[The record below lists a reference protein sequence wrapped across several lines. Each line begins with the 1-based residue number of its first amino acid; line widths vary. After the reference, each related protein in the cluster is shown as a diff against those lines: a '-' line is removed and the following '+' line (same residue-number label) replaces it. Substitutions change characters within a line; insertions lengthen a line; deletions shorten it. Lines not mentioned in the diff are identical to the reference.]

1 MKCVSFE
8 GKVALVTGSRRG
20 IGFAIARTLGMG
32 GAKVAVND
40 VASEGEMNEA
50 VEALRRE
57 GIEVQGYAVD
67 VTAREKI
74 REMVEDIIARWGHID
89 ILVNN
94 AGITRDTL
102 FVRMRDD
109 DWKAVLDVCL
119 QGTYNCT
126 KEVLRH
132 MMKQRYGRIINISSV
147 VGVMGNA
154 GQTNYAAAKAA
165 LLGFTKSLAREV
177 ASLGITVNAIAPGFI
192 NTEMTRRLP
201 EDVRATWLQ
210 QVPMRRWGE
219 PEEVAQLVA
228 FLASQAAGYITGQT
242 IHINGGLFM
251 A

>member
-1 MKCVSFE
+1 MSFA
-8 GKVALVTGSRRG
+8 GKVALVTGARRG
-20 IGFAIARTLGMG
+20 IGFAIARTLGIG
-32 GAKVAVND
+32 GAKVAIND
-40 VASEGEMNEA
+40 VTSPEEMEEA
-50 VEALRRE
+50 IAALRKE
-57 GIEVQGYAVD
+57 GIEAQGYIVD
-67 VTAREKI
+67 VTVREKI
-74 REMVEDIIARWGHID
+74 REMVEDIVARWGHID

-94 AGITRDTL
+94 AGITRDAL
-102 FVRMRDD
+102 FVRMKDE

-126 KEVLRH
+126 KEVLRY
-132 MMKQRYGRIINISSV
+132 MLKQRYGRIINISSV
-147 VGVMGNA
+147 VGVTGNA
-154 GQTNYAAAKAA
+154 GQTNYATAKAA

-177 ASLGITVNAIAPGFI
+177 APLGITVNAIAPGFI
-192 NTEMTRRLP
+192 DTEMTRKLP
-201 EDVRATWLQ
+201 EDVREMWLR

>member
-1 MKCVSFE
+1 MSFT
-8 GKVALVTGSRRG
+8 GKVALVTGARRG
-20 IGFAIARTLGMG
+20 IGFAIARTLGLG
-32 GAKVAVND
+32 GAFVALND
-40 VASEGEMNEA
+40 IGSEEELRET
-50 VEALRRE
+50 VEALRQE
-57 GIEVQGYAVD
+57 GIEAQGYVAD
-67 VTAREKI
+67 VTVREEI
-74 REMVEDIIARWGHID
+74 RAMVEDIIARWGHID

-94 AGITRDTL
+94 AGITRDAL
-102 FVRMRDD
+102 FVRMKDE

-126 KEVLRH
+126 KEVLRY

-154 GQTNYAAAKAA
+154 GQTNYATAKAA

-177 ASLGITVNAIAPGFI
+177 APLGITVNAIAPGFI
-192 NTEMTRRLP
+192 NTEMTRKLP
-201 EDVRATWLQ
+201 EEVREMWLQ

>member
-1 MKCVSFE
+1 MSFA
-8 GKVALVTGSRRG
+8 GKVALVTGARRG

-32 GAKVAVND
+32 GAKVAIND
-40 VASEGEMNEA
+40 VASPEEMEEA
-50 VEALRRE
+50 VSALKNE
-57 GIEVQGYAVD
+57 GIEAWGYVVD
-67 VTAREKI
+67 VTVREKI

-94 AGITRDTL
+94 AGITRDAL
-102 FVRMRDD
+102 FVRMKDE

-126 KEVLRH
+126 KEVLRY

-147 VGVMGNA
+147 VGVTGNA
-154 GQTNYAAAKAA
+154 GQTNYATAKAA

-177 ASLGITVNAIAPGFI
+177 APLGITVNAIAPGFI
-192 NTEMTRRLP
+192 DTEMTRKLP
-201 EDVRATWLQ
+201 EDVREMWLQ

>member
-1 MKCVSFE
+1 MSFA
-8 GKVALVTGSRRG
+8 GKVALITGARRG
-20 IGFAIARTLGMG
+20 IGFAIARTLGKG
-32 GAKVAVND
+32 GAKIAIND
-40 VASEGEMNEA
+40 VASEEEMEEA
-50 VEALRRE
+50 VSALKEE
-57 GIEVQGYAVD
+57 GIEACGYVVD
-67 VTAREKI
+67 VTVREKI
-74 REMVEDIIARWGHID
+74 REMVDDIIARWGHID

-94 AGITRDTL
+94 AGITRDAL
-102 FVRMRDD
+102 FVRMKDE

-119 QGTYNCT
+119 QGAYNCT
-126 KEVLRH
+126 KEVLRY

-147 VGVMGNA
+147 VGVTGNA
-154 GQTNYAAAKAA
+154 GQTNYATAKAA

-177 ASLGITVNAIAPGFI
+177 APLGITVNAIAPGFI
-192 NTEMTRRLP
+192 DTEMTRKLP
-201 EDVRATWLQ
+201 EDVREMWLQ

>member
-1 MKCVSFE
+1 MSFE
-8 GKVALVTGSRRG
+8 GKVALVTGARRG
-20 IGFAIARTLGMG
+20 IGFAIAKALGKG
-32 GAKVAVND
+32 GAKVAIND
-40 VASEGEMNEA
+40 VVSPEEMGET
-50 VEALRRE
+50 VESLRKE
-57 GIEVQGYAVD
+57 GIDALGYAVD
-67 VTAREKI
+67 VTARDEI
-74 REMVEDIIARWGHID
+74 REMVEDIIKRWGHID

-94 AGITRDTL
+94 AGITRDAL
-102 FVRMRDD
+102 FVRMKDE
-109 DWKAVLDVCL
+109 DWKAVLDVCV

-126 KEVLRH
+126 KEVLRY
-132 MMKQRYGRIINISSV
+132 MMKQRYGRVINISSV

-154 GQTNYAAAKAA
+154 GQTNYSTAKAA

-177 ASLGITVNAIAPGFI
+177 APLGITVNAIAPGFI
-192 NTEMTRRLP
+192 DTEMTRRLP
-201 EDVRATWLQ
+201 EDVRAIWLQ

>member
-1 MKCVSFE
+1 MSVSFA
-8 GKVALVTGSRRG
+8 GNVALVTGARRG
-20 IGFAIARTLGMG
+20 IGFAIARTLGLG
-32 GAKVAVND
+32 GAKVAIND
-40 VASEGEMNEA
+40 VASWEEMDAA
-50 VEALRRE
+50 VSALRKE
-57 GIEVQGYAVD
+57 GIEASGYVVD
-67 VTAREKI
+67 VTVREKI
-74 REMVEDIIARWGHID
+74 REMVEDIIARWGRID

-94 AGITRDTL
+94 AGITRDAL
-102 FVRMRDD
+102 FIRMKDE

-126 KEVLRH
+126 KEVLRY

-147 VGVMGNA
+147 VGVTGNA
-154 GQTNYAAAKAA
+154 GQTNYATAKAA

-177 ASLGITVNAIAPGFI
+177 APLGITVNAIAPGFI
-192 NTEMTRRLP
+192 DTEMTRKLP
-201 EDVRATWLQ
+201 EDVREMWLQ

>member
-1 MKCVSFE
+1 MSFE
-8 GKVALVTGSRRG
+8 GKVALVTGARRG
-20 IGFAIARTLGMG
+20 IGFAIAKALGKG
-32 GAKVAVND
+32 GAKVAIND
-40 VASEGEMNEA
+40 VVSPEEMSEA
-50 VEALRRE
+50 VESLRKE
-57 GIEVQGYAVD
+57 GIDALGYVVD
-67 VTAREKI
+67 VTTRGKI
-74 REMVEDIIARWGHID
+74 REMVEDIIKRWGHID

-94 AGITRDTL
+94 AGITRDAL
-102 FVRMRDD
+102 FVRMKDE
-109 DWKAVLDVCL
+109 DWKAVLDVCV

-126 KEVLRH
+126 KEVLRY

-154 GQTNYAAAKAA
+154 GQTNYSTAKAA

-177 ASLGITVNAIAPGFI
+177 ASLGVTVNAIAPGFI
-192 NTEMTRRLP
+192 DTEMTRRLP
-201 EDVRATWLQ
+201 EDVRAIWLQ

>member
-1 MKCVSFE
+1 MSFA
-8 GKVALVTGSRRG
+8 GKVALVTGARRG

-32 GAKVAVND
+32 GAKVAIND
-40 VASEGEMNEA
+40 VASPEEMEEA
-50 VEALRRE
+50 ISALKSE
-57 GIEVQGYAVD
+57 GIEAWGYVVD
-67 VTAREKI
+67 VTVREKI

-94 AGITRDTL
+94 AGITRDAL
-102 FVRMRDD
+102 FVRMKDE

-126 KEVLRH
+126 KEVLRY

-147 VGVMGNA
+147 VGVTGNA
-154 GQTNYAAAKAA
+154 GQTNYATAKAA

-177 ASLGITVNAIAPGFI
+177 APLGITVNAIAPGFI
-192 NTEMTRRLP
+192 DTEMTRKLP
-201 EDVRATWLQ
+201 EDVREMWLQ

>member
-1 MKCVSFE
+1 MSFE
-8 GKVALVTGSRRG
+8 GKVALVTGARRG
-20 IGFAIARTLGMG
+20 IGFAIAKTLGRG

-40 VASEGEMNEA
+40 VVSLEEMSET
-50 VEALRRE
+50 VESLRKE
-57 GIEVQGYAVD
+57 GIDALGYAVD
-67 VTAREKI
+67 VTSRDGI
-74 REMVEDIIARWGHID
+74 REMVEDIIKRWGHID

-94 AGITRDTL
+94 AGITRDAL
-102 FVRMRDD
+102 FVRMKDE
-109 DWKAVLDVCL
+109 DWKAVLDVCV

-126 KEVLRH
+126 KEVLRY
-132 MMKQRYGRIINISSV
+132 MMKQRYGRVINISSI
-147 VGVMGNA
+147 VGVIGNA
-154 GQTNYAAAKAA
+154 GQTNYSTAKAA

-177 ASLGITVNAIAPGFI
+177 APLGITVNAIAPGFI
-192 NTEMTRRLP
+192 DTEMTRRLP
-201 EDVRATWLQ
+201 EDVRAIWLQ

>member
-1 MKCVSFE
+1 LDLGFS
-8 GKVALVTGSRRG
+8 GKVAIVTGGGAG
-20 IGFAIARTLGMG
+20 IGEATVRLFA
-32 GAKVAVND
+32 
-40 VASEGEMNEA
+40 
-50 VEALRRE
+50 RE
-57 GIEVQGYAVD
+57 GAQVVIAEANPERGKALEEDLKKQGFVAEFVEVD
-67 VTAREKI
+67 VSQKDSVDR
-74 REMVEDIIARWGHID
+74 MVEKVLHRFGQID

-94 AGITRDTL
+94 AGITKDAL
-102 FVRMRDD
+102 FVRMKDE

-126 KEVLRH
+126 KEVLRY

-154 GQTNYAAAKAA
+154 GQTNYATAKAA

-177 ASLGITVNAIAPGFI
+177 APLGITVNAIAPGFI

-201 EDVRATWLQ
+201 EEVREMWLQ

>member
-1 MKCVSFE
+1 MSFA
-8 GKVALVTGSRRG
+8 GKVALVTGARRG
-20 IGFAIARTLGMG
+20 IGFAIARTLGLG
-32 GAKVAVND
+32 GAKVAIND
-40 VASEGEMNEA
+40 VTSSEEMEEA
-50 VEALRRE
+50 ISALRKE
-57 GIEVQGYAVD
+57 GIEALGYIVD
-67 VTAREKI
+67 VTVREKI

-94 AGITRDTL
+94 AGITRDAL
-102 FVRMRDD
+102 FVRMKDE

-126 KEVLRH
+126 KEVLRY

-147 VGVMGNA
+147 VGVTGNA
-154 GQTNYAAAKAA
+154 GQTNYATAKAA

-177 ASLGITVNAIAPGFI
+177 APLGITVNAIAPGFI
-192 NTEMTRRLP
+192 DTEMTRKLP
-201 EDVRATWLQ
+201 EEVREMWLQ